1 MNQDNGRFTAIQMDV
16 SSVRQ
21 MMAELQGISLNNMG
35 YLEDIS
41 KNTFQLYEM
50 NERLGKIEQNT
61 ARL

>member
-1 MNQDNGRFTAIQMDV
+1 
-16 SSVRQ
+16 

-35 YLEDIS
+35 YLEDIA
-41 KNTFQLYEM
+41 KNTFQLYEI